1 MRFFIVIG
9 MVSLILLQPA
19 SASDTEKKFERKKFD
34 ARSLYSAAQSTG
46 QEAAGSQ
53 QSLPYAKSK
62 KKAFLFSLLLPGLG
76 ELYQNDWK
84 FNGWGSGLYYF
95 GAEALLWSSH
105 LYLGSYS
112 NWLKEDSRSLA
123 ARNAGVDLKSPKP
136 SRYYV
141 NIGKFSDIYTYN
153 EFQRRL
159 VGTSTLYAETN
170 ANFWQWNNDGSRRKY
185 DRLRADSDTYN
196 NFSKYMLWGIFTNHV
211 LSAVNS
217 MRLFRNNERW
227 GETRIHFD
235 MIPRTHRQHSYDVK
249 VGFLV
254 KF

>member
-1 MRFFIVIG
+1 MRVFIVIV
-9 MVSLILLQPA
+9 MLSLILIQTA

-34 ARSLYSAAQSTG
+34 VRLLYSSTQLSG
-46 QEAAGSQ
+46 QETAVSQ

-62 KKAFLFSLLLPGLG
+62 KKAFFFSLLLPGLG

-84 FNGWGSGLYYF
+84 FKGWGSGLYYF

-105 LYLGSYS
+105 LYLGSYRD
-112 NWLKEDSRSLA
+112 WLKEDSRSLA
-123 ARNAGVDLKSPKP
+123 ARNAGVDLKTPKP

-159 VGTSTLYAETN
+159 VGTSTLYSETD

-211 LSAVNS
+211 MSAVNS
-217 MRLFRNNERW
+217 MRVFRNNKRL
-227 GETRIHFD
+227 GEARIHFD
-235 MIPRTHRQHSYDVK
+235 MTPSRLRQDGYDVK

>member
-1 MRFFIVIG
+1 MRAFFVTGIAG
-9 MVSLILLQPA
+9 LILIAPA
-19 SASDTEKKFERKKFD
+19 SASDMQKKFEKKKFD
-34 ARSLYSAAQSTG
+34 AGSLYSATQSSG
-46 QEAAGSQ
+46 QEAGSSQ

-105 LYLGSYS
+105 LYMGSYS
-112 NWLKEDSRSLA
+112 NWLKEDARSLA
-123 ARNAGVDLKSPKP
+123 AHNAGVDLKSPKP
-136 SRYYV
+136 ARYYV

-153 EFQRRL
+153 DFQRRM
-159 VGTSTLYAETN
+159 VGTSTVYVETD
-170 ANFWQWNNDGSRRKY
+170 ANFWQWNNDGSRRRY
-185 DRLRADSDTYN
+185 DRLRADSDTYK

-211 LSAVNS
+211 MSAVNS
-217 MRLFRNNERW
+217 LRVFRNNKSL
-227 GETRIHFD
+227 GEARIHFE
-235 MIPRTHRQHSYDVK
+235 MMPGAYRPKAYDVAL
-249 VGFLV
+249 GFLV